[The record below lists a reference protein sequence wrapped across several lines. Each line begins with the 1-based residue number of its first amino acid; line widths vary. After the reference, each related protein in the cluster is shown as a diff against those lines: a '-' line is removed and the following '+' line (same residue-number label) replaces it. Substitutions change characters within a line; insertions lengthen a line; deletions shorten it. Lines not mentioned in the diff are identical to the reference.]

1 MARAKVADIK
11 LFKKKPKRKRPG
23 RHSKKG
29 ASKLKQSKLYTKKY
43 RGQGK

>member
-11 LFKKKPKRKRPG
+11 LFKKKPKKKRPN

-29 ASKLKQSKLYTKKY
+29 ISKLKQSKLYKKRY
-43 RGQGK
+43 KGQGK

>member
-1 MARAKVADIK
+1 MARAKVADIAA
-11 LFKKKPKRKRPG
+11 FKKRPKRKRPG

-29 ASKLKQSKLYTKKY
+29 ISKSKQSKLYKKRY

>member
-29 ASKLKQSKLYTKKY
+29 SSKLKQSKLYTKKN
-43 RGQGK
+43 RGQGR

>member
-23 RHSKKG
+23 RHYKKV
-29 ASKLKQSKLYTKKY
+29 ASKLKESKLYKKRY
-43 RGQGK
+43 RWQGK

>member
-1 MARAKVADIK
+1 MAKAKVADIK
-11 LFKKKPKRKRPG
+11 SFKKRPKRKRPG

-29 ASKLKQSKLYTKKY
+29 ISKSKQSKLYKKKY

>member
-1 MARAKVADIK
+1 MARSKVVDITA
-11 LFKKKPKRKRPG
+11 FKKKPKRKRPG

-29 ASKLKQSKLYTKKY
+29 ESKIKQSKLYTKKY